1 MSSCKAGAE
10 AIYKRGGPDK
20 MTSSYSDNILL
31 EVKDLRKYYPV
42 KAGLITHTIA
52 SIKAVDGVD
61 FSIHQGETLGL
72 VGESGCGKSTI
83 GKLIVSLEKPT
94 EGSIIYKGQ
103 DMAKMS
109 QRQIKKIRT
118 QLQMVFQDS
127 YSSLNPRKHIFEI
140 LAIPM
145 IYHGIT
151 SKMDAER
158 QVNRLLDLVGL
169 PQSCKGKY
177 PHEFSGGQRQRLSIA
192 KALSLNPELIVC
204 DEPVS
209 ALDVSIQAQI
219 LNLLRDLQKELQLTC
234 LFIGHGLG
242 AVNYVSDRIAV
253 MYLGKI
259 VEIADAKELFHNPIH
274 PYTRA
279 LCDAAPI
286 PDPMLKRKDTI
297 ILQGEIGSNINPP
310 SGCRFHTR
318 CKYAIDSCKSM
329 DQMLRPIEEG
339 SSRLVACDVMRGQ
352 KGRTVT

>member
-1 MSSCKAGAE
+1 MISSDS
-10 AIYKRGGPDK
+10 DK
-20 MTSSYSDNILL
+20 ILL
-31 EVKDLRKYYPV
+31 EVKDLKKYYPV
-42 KAGLITHTIA
+42 KDGLIRHTVA
-52 SIKAVDGVD
+52 SIKAVDGVG
-61 FSIHQGETLGL
+61 FCINQGETLGL

-94 EGSIIYKGQ
+94 EGSITYKGQ
-103 DMAKMS
+103 DMANLSRGQMG
-109 QRQIKKIRT
+109 KIRT

-151 SKMDAER
+151 TKKDAEK

-169 PQSCKGKY
+169 PANCKGRY

-219 LNLLRDLQKELQLTC
+219 LNLLRDLQKDLHLTS
-234 LFIGHGLG
+234 LFIGHSLG

-259 VEIADAKELFHNPIH
+259 VEIANAKELFHNPIH

-279 LCDAAPI
+279 LCAAAPV
-286 PDPMLKRKDTI
+286 PDPMLKKDNH
-297 ILQGEIGSNINPP
+297 ILQGEIGSNVNPP

-318 CKYAIDSCKSM
+318 CKYATELCKTV
-329 DQMLRPIEEG
+329 DQTLLPIEEG
-339 SSRLVACDVMRGQ
+339 SSHLVACDVMV
-352 KGRTVT
+352 GRNGRVITC

>member
-1 MSSCKAGAE
+1 MPPSETSTN
-10 AIYKRGGPDK
+10 AIAKEGGFNR
-20 MTSSYSDNILL
+20 MTSSGSDQTLL
-31 EVKDLRKYYPV
+31 EVKDLKKYYPV
-42 KAGLITHTIA
+42 KSGLITHTVA
-52 SIKAVDGVD
+52 NIKAVDGVG
-61 FSIHQGETLGL
+61 FRINQGETLGL

-103 DMAKMS
+103 DLAKMS
-109 QRQIKKIRT
+109 QGQMGKIRT
-118 QLQMVFQDS
+118 QLQMVFQDT

-140 LAIPM
+140 LAVPM
-145 IYHGIT
+145 IYHGIV
-151 SKMDAER
+151 SKKEAEKE
-158 QVNRLLDLVGL
+158 VDRLLDLVGL
-169 PQSCKGKY
+169 PGNSKGRY

-219 LNLLRDLQKELQLTC
+219 LNLLRDLQKELNLTC

-259 VEIADAKELFHNPIH
+259 VEVANAKELFSNPVH

-279 LCDAAPI
+279 ICDAAPV
-286 PDPMLKRKDTI
+286 PDPLIKKRDAI
-297 ILQGEIGSNINPP
+297 ILQGEIGSNVNPP
-310 SGCRFHTR
+310 TGCRFHTR
-318 CKYAIDSCKSM
+318 CKYATELCKSV
-329 DQMLRPIEEG
+329 DQMLRPIGEG
-339 SSRLVACDVMRGQ
+339 NSHLVACDVMVEQ
-352 KGRTVT
+352 IGRVEV